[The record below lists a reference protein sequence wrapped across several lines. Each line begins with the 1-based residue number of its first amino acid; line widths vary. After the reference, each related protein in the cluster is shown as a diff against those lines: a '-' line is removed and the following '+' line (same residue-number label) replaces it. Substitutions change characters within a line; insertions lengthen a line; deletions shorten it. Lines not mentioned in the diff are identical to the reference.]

1 MGLREKMDLGMFASG
16 VSQTKKL
23 YLDNSYMRSCEATI
37 LKYII
42 EKNRA
47 YIALDQ
53 TIFHPQGGGQPSD
66 IGIIKGNSFEINIK
80 RAMEAKGV
88 VVHWGEIKGNII
100 SNKVMCE
107 IDWSH
112 RYYNM
117 RLHTAGH
124 IIDYA
129 VMKTLDNPVT
139 TVSANHGPN
148 AYIEY
153 LGSPPNQE
161 QLQSIEQKAN
171 KIVQLEKPVK
181 ILYVRREEL
190 PKIVLNAPNLLRIP
204 QLEVY
209 RIIMIEDVNAMPC
222 GGTHVNNTREVENI
236 IIKNVEDLGASYKL
250 YYDVKVK

>member
-1 MGLREKMDLGMFASG
+1 MDLGMFASG
-16 VSQTKKL
+16 VPQTKKL
-23 YLDNSYMRSCEATI
+23 YLDNSYMGLCEAVI
-37 LKYII
+37 LKYVI

-66 IGIIKGNSFEINIK
+66 VGVIRGKGFEVYVK
-80 RAMEAKGV
+80 RAMESKNV
-88 VVHWGEIKGNII
+88 VVHWGEVKGNIT
-100 SNKVMCE
+100 SQEKVICE
-107 IDWSH
+107 IDWSQ

-129 VMKTLDNPVT
+129 VMKTLGNPVT

-153 LGSPPNQE
+153 LGNPPSQT
-161 QLQSIEQKAN
+161 QLKNIEEEAN

-181 ILYVRREEL
+181 ILYIKREEL
-190 PKIVLNAPNLLRIP
+190 SKITFNAPNLLRIP

-209 RIIMIEDVNAMPC
+209 RIIMIEGVNAMPC
-222 GGTHVNNTREVENI
+222 GGTHVNNTKEVGRITIENI
-236 IIKNVEDLGASYKL
+236 EDLGASYKL
-250 YYDVKVK
+250 HYNVK